1 MIELPYNRYVHLRDL
16 AFNILLFSYAIG
28 DKSRKFSKTQVMVMT
43 EGILD
48 YLLDHPK
55 ETFFPILPRAKE
67 IREVSHEVRA
77 RGFQHVDIFPLL
89 YRDFQNPTKMKQY
102 IKVTPIDKELLFPS
116 P

>member
-1 MIELPYNRYVHLRDL
+1 MIGLPYNRYVHLRDL

-48 YLLDHPK
+48 YLLHHPK
-55 ETFFPILPRAKE
+55 ETFFPILPGAKE

-89 YRDFQNPTKMKQY
+89 YRDFSKSDQDEAIYKG
-102 IKVTPIDKELLFPS
+102 DS
-116 P
+116 D